1 VATTIQDEILQSAV
15 TAALELDS
23 NLDATHIG
31 VSAKDGAVTLTG
43 YVPSEGDKLAAVQA
57 AEGVDGV
64 QAVAVDVAVQ
74 SPLPGRFT
82 DAEIAE
88 QIARRRIWNPEIPP
102 TIEAEV
108 TDGRVTLR
116 GDVEW
121 WYQRKLA
128 ERAVENL
135 LGVRGVLN
143 EIRVIPR

>member
-116 GDVEW
+116 GDLEW

>member
-135 LGVRGVLN
+135 VGVRGVLN